1 MTCFWKTIGFYL
13 SLNLTGSSVANEKFS
28 NCYFTV
34 ECLFSFE
41 CTYLSNRMF
50 ELYSNQEGQ
59 NLTKII
65 RASKLHSA
73 LPKILTLP
81 ISRKKKSYMQ
91 ANKPITCNKGN
102 CYSPVY
108 LHLVQPTASVKVLR
122 K

>member
-1 MTCFWKTIGFYL
+1 MKNSVIVTL
-13 SLNLTGSSVANEKFS
+13 LLNVFFHS
-28 NCYFTV
+28 NAHI
-34 ECLFSFE
+34 
-41 CTYLSNRMF
+41 LSNRMF

-91 ANKPITCNKGN
+91 AKKPITCNKGN

-108 LHLVQPTASVKVLR
+108 LHLVQPTASVKLL
-122 K
+122 